1 MNGLPPSLN
10 RIVTELS
17 RFPGIGKKTA
27 QRMAFH
33 LLDRSRQS
41 VEELAEA
48 LLSLKA
54 NVRECRR
61 CHHIAEGEL
70 CAICSDTRRDSAT
83 ICVVERVLDVLI
95 FERMGEYKGIYHVL
109 GGVISPLDG
118 VTPDDLH
125 ISDLIKRLADVKEM
139 IIATH
144 PSMEGDTTALFIAQ
158 QVQGL
163 PLKITRLARGIPMGT
178 NLEFTTEATLASA
191 FTARVDL

>member
-10 RIVTELS
+10 RIVTELA

-33 LLDRSRQS
+33 LLDRSRES
-41 VEELAEA
+41 VQELAEA

-70 CAICSDTRRDSAT
+70 CAICSDHRRDGS
-83 ICVVERVLDVLI
+83 IVCVVERVLDVLI
-95 FERMGEYKGIYHVL
+95 FERMGEYKGLYHVL

-118 VTPDDLH
+118 VTPGDLN
-125 ISDLIKRLADVKEM
+125 IIDLIDRLTGVQEM

-144 PSMEGDTTALFIAQ
+144 PSIEGDTTALFIAQ
-158 QVQGL
+158 QAQGL

-178 NLEFTTEATLASA
+178 NLEFTNEATLASA
-191 FTARVDL
+191 LNARVDL

>member
-27 QRMAFH
+27 QRLAFH
-33 LLDRSRQS
+33 LLDTSRES

-48 LLSLKA
+48 LLSLQA

-61 CHHIAEGEL
+61 WHHIAEGEL

-95 FERMGEYKGIYHVL
+95 FERMGEYKGLYHVL

-118 VTPDDLH
+118 ITPDDLH
-125 ISDLIKRLADVKEM
+125 ISDLIERLADVKEM

-144 PSMEGDTTALFIAQ
+144 PSIEGDTTALFIAQ

-178 NLEFTTEATLASA
+178 NLEFTNEATLASA